1 MLSDVLQ
8 IISWLVV
15 GVLIFLVA
23 ATVGFDFGAGILA
36 KFVGKD
42 EYEKRAINKPIWDGS
57 QVWFI
62 SAGGVIFA
70 IWPQVYA
77 TFEYRKKI
85 DNPKWR
91 NFWDLYACT
100 WKYNP
105 YSCDE
110 CSCW

>member
-1 MLSDVLQ
+1 MLLDVLQ

-23 ATVGFDFGAGILA
+23 ATVGFDFGVGILA

-42 EYEKRAINKPIWDGS
+42 DYEKRTIINTVGPTWDGS

-62 SAGGVIFA
+62 TAGGAIFA

-77 TFEYRKKI
+77 TSFSGLYI
-85 DNPKWR
+85 AILLVL
-91 NFWDLYACT
+91 WDFF
-100 WKYNP
+100 
-105 YSCDE
+105 
-110 CSCW
+110 